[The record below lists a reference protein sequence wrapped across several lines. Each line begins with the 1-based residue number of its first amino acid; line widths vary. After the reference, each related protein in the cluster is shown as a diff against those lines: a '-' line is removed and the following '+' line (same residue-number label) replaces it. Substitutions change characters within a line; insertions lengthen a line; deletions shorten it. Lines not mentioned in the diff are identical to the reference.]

1 MHDFTVRNSHAGRT
15 ETDPPSGSA
24 AQDRELLL
32 LDGAST
38 AQLRG
43 RVAYLAELTGRLAPD
58 KFGQLAAVLQHGLSS
73 QAGTRGAGSRP
84 TAGQQRGPVRAAIVA
99 ASPEQA
105 SERSARLLEML
116 GDGARAAVDVAGG
129 VFLGEGS
136 GPARIGYLF
145 PGQGSGK
152 GDDGGAIAR
161 RFETVR
167 DLYRTVTLPESDDP
181 TATIVAQPRITMS
194 SAAGLRVMS
203 LLGIEAVAGMGHS
216 LGELSALH
224 WAGAMTEAELFA
236 LATERGRVMMNA
248 SEGGGAMAGIGTG
261 PDEVEPLLSG
271 EPVVIAGYNGP
282 AQTVISGP
290 AEAVERVRQAA
301 AAQGVK
307 TAKVRVSHAFHSPAV
322 APAAEKL
329 AGYLASRQFQ
339 PPVRRVLSTLT
350 GDDLP
355 AGADLRQLLVKQIRE
370 PVRFSQALSRMAPD
384 IDMLIE
390 VGPGRVLSNL
400 ASRIV
405 TDKPVIPLNTDA
417 SSLVGVFSAAAAAY
431 VLGTNV
437 RYEQLLSCSLETAL
451 ALSGELEADWAARS
465 AELVSDGV
473 GGQR

>member
-15 ETDPPSGSA
+15 ETGAQSGSSP
-24 AQDRELLL
+24 QDRELLL

-43 RVAYLAELTGRLAPD
+43 RVAYLAELTGRLTAEN
-58 KFGQLAAVLQHGLSS
+58 FGLLAAALQRGLVN
-73 QAGTRGAGSRP
+73 
-84 TAGQQRGPVRAAIVA
+84 GPVRAAIVA

-105 SERSARLLEML
+105 AERSARLLEIL
-116 GDGARAAVDVAGG
+116 DDGARAAVDVTGG
-129 VFLGEGS
+129 VFLGEGD

-152 GDDGGAIAR
+152 GDDGGGIAR

-167 DLYRTVTLPESDDP
+167 ELYQTFTLPQSDDP

-224 WAGAMTEAELFA
+224 WAGAMTESELFA
-236 LATERGRVMMNA
+236 LATERGRVMMHA

-282 AQTVISGP
+282 SQTVISGP
-290 AEAVERVRQAA
+290 AEAVERVRLAA
-301 AAQGVK
+301 ADKGVK

-322 APAAEKL
+322 APAADKL
-329 AGYLASRQFQ
+329 AGYLADMRFQ
-339 PPVRRVLSTLT
+339 PPARCVLSTLT
-350 GDDLP
+350 GDVVP
-355 AGADLRQLLVKQIRE
+355 AGADLRQLLVQQIRE
-370 PVRFSQALSRMAPD
+370 PVRFSQALGRMAPD
-384 IDMLIE
+384 VDMLVE

-405 TDKPVIPLNTDA
+405 PSKPVIPLNTDA
-417 SSLVGVFSAAAAAY
+417 PSLAGVFSAAAAAY
-431 VLGTNV
+431 VFGTNV
-437 RYEQLLSCSLETAL
+437 RSDQLLSASLATAPPL
-451 ALSGELEADWAARS
+451 TEESWVDWATRS